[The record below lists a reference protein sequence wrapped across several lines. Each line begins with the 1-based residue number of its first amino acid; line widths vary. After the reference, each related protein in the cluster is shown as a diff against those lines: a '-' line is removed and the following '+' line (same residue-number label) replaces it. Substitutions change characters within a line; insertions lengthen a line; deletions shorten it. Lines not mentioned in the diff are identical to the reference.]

1 MVTRTTVSWLLIIF
15 GIDFGLNKGS
25 APAVARYADFGNNR
39 VSIPGKKTRHAAR
52 WPGGW
57 CFLTR
62 VIRAPDSDAAR
73 IREIC
78 HDMRQALGGVFALAG
93 AALAEPGLAEGTRAR
108 LERIVGQ
115 AEWLGKP
122 GHHRPAAPPPAS
134 RGPPLAPPQ
143 PAHPGG
149 HGRAGAH

>member
-108 LERIVGQ
+108 LEQIVGQ
-115 AEWLGKP
+115 AEWLAKLVHP
-122 GHHRPAAPPPAS
+122 RLSHPAPAA
-134 RGPPLAPPQ
+134 RGQRPGPTELAAAARTARQ
-143 PAHPGG
+143 GTH
-149 HGRAGAH
+149 